1 MRERIERSLPFILVV
16 VVLLIS
22 NALLSDT
29 KKNPF
34 CTSAGIIAIGSK
46 RTERP

>member
-29 KKNPF
+29 KK
-34 CTSAGIIAIGSK
+34 
-46 RTERP
+46 